1 MEALAGKTMYMV
13 FSYPTPDLP
22 RSQWEVDVR
31 KDGEIMK
38 EIAVDVGYR
47 DKQYVFTFD
56 NDGTD
61 KSTWQI
67 TVTPLENTSVHYVET
82 WFVRKN
88 FIEQSV
94 SELRSRMDSEAGFFN
109 TSVNQKTNAS

>member
-13 FSYPTPDLP
+13 FSYPTADLP
-22 RSQWEVDVR
+22 RSQWTIVVH
-31 KDGEIMK
+31 KDGEEMP

-47 DKQYVFTFD
+47 EGKYVFTFD

-61 KSTWQI
+61 KSTWQL
-67 TVTPLENTSVHYVET
+67 TVTPVENTSVHYVET

-109 TSVNQKTNAS
+109 TSINQPK